1 MTSNLPF
8 SVESNC
14 NEVNS
19 LADVKAGVDQTVHIS
34 PLTEIMYQVALEDA
48 GEDDI
53 SADNDTTVV
62 IRAYRIRM
70 ALK

>member
-1 MTSNLPF
+1 MNYPLLAE
-8 SVESNC
+8 SVN
-14 NEVNS
+14 
-19 LADVKAGVDQTVHIS
+19 
-34 PLTEIMYQVALEDA
+34 
-48 GEDDI
+48 DI